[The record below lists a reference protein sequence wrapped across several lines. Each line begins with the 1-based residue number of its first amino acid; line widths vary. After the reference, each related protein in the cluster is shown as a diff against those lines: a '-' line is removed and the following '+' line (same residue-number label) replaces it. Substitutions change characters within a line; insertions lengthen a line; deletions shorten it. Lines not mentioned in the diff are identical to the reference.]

1 MKRWRPLVAAAML
14 SAAGATHAQ
23 PAYPNK
29 PIRMVVSATP
39 GSQPDMI
46 ARIIAQKMNEA
57 WGQPVV
63 ADNRAGAQGSIGVHA
78 VVRAAP
84 DGYTLL
90 YVPPSFA
97 INSVTMAHLPY
108 DSFKDL
114 TPVAH
119 VGASTNVLVAH
130 PSLGAKS
137 VKELIAIAKAQPD
150 KLILTSST
158 PGSAGYMSGV
168 RFNLLTG
175 IKALHVPFK
184 GANDA
189 TIEVVA
195 GRGHYHIGTMQGV
208 IAFVREKKVVAL
220 AVTSPQ
226 RSPLLPE
233 VPALGEILSEFSRPE
248 TSHGMLVPA
257 ATPRTIVLK
266 LNAEIVRILGLP
278 DVKEKLA
285 AISFAI
291 TPSTPD
297 EYASILRGQIE
308 ALRKVVHDSGMQV
321 K

>member
-1 MKRWRPLVAAAML
+1 MRTCRHLVLFLLLAAP
-14 SAAGATHAQ
+14 AGAPAQ
-23 PAYPNK
+23 PAYPSK

-39 GSQPDMI
+39 GSQPDMV
-46 ARIIAQKMNEA
+46 ARIIGQKLNEA

-63 ADNRAGAQGSIGVHA
+63 ADNRAGAQGSIAVHA
-78 VVRAAP
+78 VARAAP

-97 INSVTMAHLPY
+97 INTVLMANLPY

-119 VGASTNVLVAH
+119 VGASTNVLAAH

-137 VKELIAIAKAQPD
+137 VPELVALAKSQPD
-150 KLILTSST
+150 KLVLTSST
-158 PGSAGYMSGV
+158 PGSAGYVSGA
-168 RFNLLTG
+168 RFNLITG

-195 GRGHYHIGTMQGV
+195 GRAHYHIGTMQGV
-208 IAFVREKKVVAL
+208 LPFVREKKLVAL

-226 RSPLLPE
+226 RSPLLPD
-233 VPALGEILSEFSRPE
+233 VPALGEMLIEFSRPE
-248 TSHGMLVPA
+248 TSHGVLVPA
-257 ATPRTIVLK
+257 ATPRAIVLK
-266 LNAEIVRILGLP
+266 LNAQIVRILGLP

-285 AISFAI
+285 AISFAV
-291 TPSTPD
+291 TPSTPE
-297 EYASILRGQIE
+297 EYASILRSQVE
-308 ALRKVVHDSGMQV
+308 ALKKVVQDAGMQV

>member
-1 MKRWRPLVAAAML
+1 MRTTRRWILAVMAL
-14 SAAGATHAQ
+14 AAGSAVAQ
-23 PAYPNK
+23 GQYPSK

-46 ARIIAQKMNEA
+46 ARIIAQKLVEA

-63 ADNRAGAQGSIGVHA
+63 ADNRAGAQGSIGAHA
-78 VVRAAP
+78 VARAAP

-97 INSVTMAHLPY
+97 INTVTMAHLPY
-108 DSFKDL
+108 DSFKDFV
-114 TPVAH
+114 PVAH
-119 VGASTNVLVAH
+119 VGASTNVLVVH
-130 PSLGAKS
+130 PAFVVKS
-137 VKELIAIAKAQPD
+137 VKELIALAKAQPD

-168 RFNLLTG
+168 RFNLITG

-208 IAFVREKKVVAL
+208 LPFVREKKVLAL

-226 RSPLLPE
+226 RSALLPE
-233 VPALGEILSEFSRPE
+233 VPALGEILSEFARPE
-248 TSHGMLVPA
+248 TSHGVLVPA
-257 ATPRTIVLK
+257 GTSRAVVTK
-266 LNAEIVRILGLP
+266 LNAEIVRILALP

-285 AISFAI
+285 AVSFAI
-291 TPSTPD
+291 TPSTPE
-297 EYASILRGQIE
+297 EYASILRGQVD
-308 ALRKVVHDSGMQV
+308 ALSRVVRDAGMQS

>member
-1 MKRWRPLVAAAML
+1 MITSQRLVL
-14 SAAGATHAQ
+14 FLLLGSAGATQAQ
-23 PAYPNK
+23 LAYPTK
-29 PIRMVVSATP
+29 PIRMVISATP

-63 ADNRAGAQGSIGVHA
+63 ADNRAGAQGSMGVHA
-78 VVRAAP
+78 VARAAP

-97 INSVTMAHLPY
+97 INSVTMPKLPY

-114 TPVAH
+114 APVAH
-119 VGASTNVLVAH
+119 VGASTNVLVVH
-130 PSLGAKS
+130 PSVGVKS
-137 VKELIAIAKAQPD
+137 VKELVALARAQPG
-150 KLILTSST
+150 KLIFTSST
-158 PGSAGYMSGV
+158 PGSAGYISGA

-175 IKALHVPFK
+175 IQALHVPFK

-195 GRGHYHIGTMQGV
+195 GRAHYHIGTMAN
-208 IAFVREKKVVAL
+208 ILPFIREKKLLGL

-226 RSPLLPE
+226 RSPLTPD
-233 VPALGEILSEFSRPE
+233 VPALGEILAEFARPE

-257 ATPRTIVLK
+257 GTARAIVVR
-266 LNAEIVRILGLP
+266 LNTEIVRILGLP
-278 DVKEKLA
+278 DVREKLA
-285 AISFAI
+285 SISFAV
-291 TPSTPD
+291 TPSTPE
-297 EYASILRGQIE
+297 EYGNILRGQVE
-308 ALRKVVHDSGMQV
+308 SLKKVVIDAGIQL

>member
-1 MKRWRPLVAAAML
+1 VLYLLLAT
-14 SAAGATHAQ
+14 AGGAQAQ
-23 PAYPNK
+23 PAYPSK

-46 ARIIAQKMNEA
+46 ARIIAQKINEA
-57 WGQPVV
+57 WGQPVI
-63 ADNRAGAQGSIGVHA
+63 ADNRAGAQGSIAVHA
-78 VVRAAP
+78 VARAAP

-97 INSVTMAHLPY
+97 INTATMANLPF
-108 DSFKDL
+108 DSLKDV

-119 VGASTNVLVAH
+119 VGASTNVLVVH
-130 PSLGAKS
+130 PALGAKS

-150 KLILTSST
+150 KLIVTAST
-158 PGSAGYMSGV
+158 PGSAGYMSCV
-168 RFNLLTG
+168 RFNMITG
-175 IKALHVPFK
+175 IKALLVPFK
-184 GANDA
+184 GANDG

-208 IAFVREKKVVAL
+208 LPFVREKKLVAL

-233 VPALGEILSEFSRPE
+233 VPALGEILVEFSRPD
-248 TSHGMLVPA
+248 TSHGVLVPA
-257 ATPRTIVLK
+257 GTPRAIVTK

-278 DVKEKLA
+278 DVKDKLA
-285 AISFAI
+285 AVSFAV
-291 TPSTPD
+291 TPSTPE
-297 EYASILRGQIE
+297 EYGSILRGQVE
-308 ALRKVVHDSGMQV
+308 SLRKLVQDSGMQL